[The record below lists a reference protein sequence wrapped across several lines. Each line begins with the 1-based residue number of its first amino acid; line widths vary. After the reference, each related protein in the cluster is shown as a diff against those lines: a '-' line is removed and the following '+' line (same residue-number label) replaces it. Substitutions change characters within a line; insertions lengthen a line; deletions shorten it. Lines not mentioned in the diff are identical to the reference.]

1 MPFGGKISFK
11 TFHLQ
16 NPALYLRFYYNCLML
31 LLNHTKAVY
40 ICITKTKN
48 MENNFSDKRKDEGR
62 IIGGLILVG
71 VGAALLLRNT
81 GFPLPYWLFSWPM
94 ILILI
99 GIYSG
104 VKHNFSNSSWM
115 VLIAVGGFF
124 LIDRIIPDL
133 SLAPYFWPL
142 LIIALGVIFII
153 KPKKGKWLDFSYDEK
168 KFAVSNTTTID
179 WEQTKENSGFT
190 TDSNDFLKVDS
201 VFSGVQRKVVS
212 KNFQGG
218 KVACVFGGADINLTQ
233 ADING
238 KVEIKFDVVFGG
250 AKIIVP
256 PHWNIYNQIDG
267 AFHGVDDKRKFNSA
281 VVIDPEKI
289 LILRGSVVFGGI
301 EIKSY

>member
-1 MPFGGKISFK
+1 M
-11 TFHLQ
+11 
-16 NPALYLRFYYNCLML
+16 
-31 LLNHTKAVY
+31 
-40 ICITKTKN
+40 
-48 MENNFSDKRKDEGR
+48 
-62 IIGGLILVG
+62 G

-124 LIDRIIPDL
+124 LVDRIIPDL

-153 KPKKGKWLDFSYDEK
+153 KPKKGKWLEVSEDEK
-168 KFAVSNTTTID
+168 KNGDNSITPID
-179 WEQTKENSGFT
+179 WQQTKVNNEFT